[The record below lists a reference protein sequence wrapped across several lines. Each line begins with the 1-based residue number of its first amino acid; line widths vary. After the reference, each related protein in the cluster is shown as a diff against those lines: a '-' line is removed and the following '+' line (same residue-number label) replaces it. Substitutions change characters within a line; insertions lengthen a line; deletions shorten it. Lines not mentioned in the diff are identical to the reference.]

1 MQFMNCN
8 TTMIRWL
15 SLCVLAVAVSGCAGT
30 GSGGGLTERFSWLNR
45 EPKPQ
50 QPGSV
55 VLVWT
60 DTVLNTM
67 GQPPVRGFGGRV
79 MFFDHAGGDQVP
91 VSGKL
96 IVYAYDE
103 SDGEAVTNVPD
114 RKFVFTSEQLK
125 ELYSETDLGH
135 SYSVWIPWDKVGGE
149 RKQISLLARFESDN
163 GAITISEMSR
173 QLLPGVQPLPVEE
186 QQVLADGRRQGA
198 VQVSYDQSGRRAAES
213 LVSQPVITRS
223 ERHTR
228 RRRMTVDTIDLDS
241 PLRQLMLQQ
250 LAAGGQI
257 QAETSAVASPM
268 QSGPMQSGTGQL
280 LAPSA
285 SPQAAGAAL
294 PAGALPPNQTPA
306 NPQPWATGGIPVS
319 GATMPLYAD
328 QPSSLPSVW
337 ELARLRAQQDHQQT
351 EQRRRPQAHSSRPR
365 PSVQASRFAR
375 QAPGRD
381 WSQPSLAAQASA
393 HPGGLAPARQVLG
406 Q

>member
-1 MQFMNCN
+1 MQFMNSN
-8 TTMIRWL
+8 TMMIRWL
-15 SLCVLAVAVSGCAGT
+15 SLCVLALAVSGCAGADK
-30 GSGGGLTERFSWLNR
+30 GGDLSERFSWLNR

-50 QPGSV
+50 QPSSV

-60 DTVLNTM
+60 DTVLNTI

-91 VSGKL
+91 VNGKL

-103 SDGEAVTNVPD
+103 SDGDAVTNVPD

-125 ELYSETDLGH
+125 ELYSETDMGH

-149 RKQISLLARFESDN
+149 RKQISLLARFESNN

-173 QLLPGVQPLPVEE
+173 QMLPGVPPLPVDE
-186 QQVLADGRRQGA
+186 QQVLADGRPQGA
-198 VQVSYDQSGRRAAES
+198 VQVSYDQSGRRAAEP
-213 LVSQPVITRS
+213 LVSQPVITRG

-241 PLRQLMLQQ
+241 PLRQLMIQQ
-250 LAAGGQI
+250 LAAGGQT
-257 QAETSAVASPM
+257 QAETPAETS
-268 QSGPMQSGTGQL
+268 PMQSGTGQL
-280 LAPSA
+280 LAPPA
-285 SPQAAGAAL
+285 PPQATGAPL
-294 PAGALPPNQTPA
+294 PAGALPPNPTPA
-306 NPQPWATGGIPVS
+306 NPQPWATAGIPVS
-319 GATMPLYAD
+319 GATMPAYAD
-328 QPSSLPSVW
+328 QPSALPSVW
-337 ELARLRAQQDHQQT
+337 EWARLRAQQDQQKT

-365 PSVQASRFAR
+365 PSAQASRFAR

-381 WSQPSLAAQASA
+381 WSQPSLPGQPSA
-393 HPGGLAPARQVLG
+393 PPGGLAPARQVLG